1 MTSAYSFQ
9 TDQPS
14 PFVPAKAGTQGQKP
28 RPCNSGSP
36 PSQGRTERAEC
47 YHPHEAL
54 SSPHSQRRL
63 VAACGFAAALL
74 AFAAASCAGTA
85 SAQDG
90 DFYRGKTISIIIPI
104 GPGGAYDAYARM
116 LSRHLGRHIPGNPA
130 IIARNM
136 PGGGG
141 VIASNHLYN
150 VAPQDGTTLAIV
162 ISSFAN
168 DQLLDN
174 PQIRYDARKFLAIG
188 RLLDTTSV
196 LFLWHTSPI
205 KTLRDLT
212 EKPSAIGITA
222 ANDAPAYRLRAMNRY
237 LGAKIKL
244 VTGYPSARD
253 FVLASERGETDGG
266 ASTYIGLS
274 QLFASYLRD
283 KKLNILVQYARRR
296 DAVMPDIPTLLELS
310 NDPEAIAV
318 FRFLVATDEIGRSL
332 FTTPNVPP
340 TRLALLRQAF
350 QAMLADPQFRAEAE
364 QLKLPLAPRSGEE
377 MQQLVADTFNIRPE
391 VLIKVKELGP

>member
-1 MTSAYSFQ
+1 
-9 TDQPS
+9 
-14 PFVPAKAGTQGQKP
+14 
-28 RPCNSGSP
+28 
-36 PSQGRTERAEC
+36 
-47 YHPHEAL
+47 
-54 SSPHSQRRL
+54 
-63 VAACGFAAALL
+63 
-74 AFAAASCAGTA
+74 
-85 SAQDG
+85 
-90 DFYRGKTISIIIPI
+90 
-104 GPGGAYDAYARM
+104 
-116 LSRHLGRHIPGNPA
+116 
-130 IIARNM
+130 M

-150 VAPQDGTTLAIV
+150 LAPQDGTTLSIV

-196 LFLWHTSPI
+196 LFFWHTSPI

-377 MQQLVADTFNIRPE
+377 MQQVVADTFNIRPE